1 MIIAVQKDTNPP
13 VYVHPVN
20 ALSFYRAFRGEL
32 WATGIQRD
40 PQVGDEVLGVR
51 IVGLTL

>member
-13 VYVHPVN
+13 VYIQSAH
-20 ALSFYRAFRGEL
+20 AISFFRAFRCEL

-40 PQVGDEVLGVR
+40 PQVGDELLGVR

>member
-1 MIIAVQKDTNPP
+1 MIIVVQKDTNPP
-13 VYVHPVN
+13 VYIQSAH
-20 ALSFYRAFRGEL
+20 AISFYRAFRSEL

-40 PQVGDEVLGVR
+40 PQEGDELLGVR